1 MVNLSLSNIQDSNWY
16 ERSHQWLESTLKL
29 WVQVYTSESMHPE
42 SSSSQPTPP
51 SPPMDTEIYEA
62 LKAGQQSALSILYN
76 RYGRLVYGIALH
88 MLKNPQEAE
97 DLTQEIFLTLWRSK
111 AYNPA
116 RGTLSSFL
124 TTMTRSRAI
133 DKLRSHKTS
142 RNFLDRWF
150 RNMSAEPS
158 SNTPFEQVSL
168 GERSQQVRNALAQ
181 LSDNQRQ
188 VLEMAYYEGLSL
200 SEIAQ
205 QLGLPLG
212 TVKTRSRLG
221 LAKLR
226 QTLQE
231 LVR

>member
-1 MVNLSLSNIQDSNWY
+1 MNL
-16 ERSHQWLESTLKL
+16 ERPHQELESTLKL

-133 DKLRSHKTS
+133 DKLRSRGTS
-142 RNFLDRWF
+142 LKLIQRWSQ
-150 RNMSAEPS
+150 MMISEETS
-158 SNTPFEQVSL
+158 SLTPFESASL
-168 GERSQQVRNALAQ
+168 SQRSHYVRNALAQ
-181 LSDNQRQ
+181 LPEKQRQ
-188 VLEMAYYEGLSL
+188 VLEMAYYEGLSQ
-200 SEIAQ
+200 SEIAA
-205 QLGLPLG
+205 QLGIPLG
-212 TVKTRSRLG
+212 TIKTWSRQG
-221 LAKLR
+221 LLNLR
-226 QTLQE
+226 KNLRDFIE
-231 LVR
+231 